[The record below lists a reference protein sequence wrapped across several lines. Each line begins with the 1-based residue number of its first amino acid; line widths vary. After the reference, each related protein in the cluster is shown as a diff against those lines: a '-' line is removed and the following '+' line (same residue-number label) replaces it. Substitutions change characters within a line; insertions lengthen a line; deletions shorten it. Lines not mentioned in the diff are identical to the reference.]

1 MAKTTQRDRVLQYIH
16 DFGHITS
23 WDAYKDLGISQL
35 GARIFELKRRG
46 YIFQTERVKTVNRYN
61 QPTHYDKYFLVGNL
75 YEDVKTSYNVI
86 THQNAH

>member
-35 GARIFELKRRG
+35 GARVFELKRLG
-46 YIFQTERVKTVNRYN
+46 YIFKTERVQTINRYG
-61 QPTHYDKYFLVGNL
+61 QPSHYDKYMLVGNVNDIIDKAK
-75 YEDVKTSYNVI
+75 EKAV
-86 THQNAH
+86 